1 MNEMTY
7 ETEKVR
13 DFVLQGTGNTP
24 HLEFARVNDLERKE
38 ECEYAH
44 FLGEYRTDDASQTIQ
59 ILPDLVIL
67 NDTSTSCLLSTSPSP
82 RARQTARM

>member
-38 ECEYAH
+38 EHLET
-44 FLGEYRTDDASQTIQ
+44 EKS
-59 ILPDLVIL
+59 
-67 NDTSTSCLLSTSPSP
+67 
-82 RARQTARM
+82 